1 VQVQRLLVL
10 REKGEEVVTN
20 PARNAT
26 TPSVLCEQ
34 ERAQLAE
41 ILDLLWEDSQPS
53 VYEGQLS
60 YAITAAR
67 R

>member
-1 VQVQRLLVL
+1 VQVQRLLVR
-10 REKGEEVVTN
+10 RENGEVVTN

-41 ILDLLWEDSQPS
+41 ILDLFGEDSQLN
-53 VYEGQLS
+53 VYRGQLS
-60 YAITAAR
+60 YAIAAAR